1 MLLENKQ
8 GLKCKKKVHFKLQPC
23 RMTYLEQ
30 ELS

>member
-8 GLKCKKKVHFKLQPC
+8 GLKCKKMSTSGYRPGGV
-23 RMTYLEQ
+23 TYLEE